1 MKRYLFL
8 CKQKIIY
15 FVHLIFSFFL
25 PYESCIICGGNCKI
39 LPLCK
44 NCIATFFCVEL
55 NDDVSCNCCGK
66 KLISEKQI
74 CVRCRTENPFKNI
87 ERVFSLFSYKLWN
100 VEIMFRWK
108 KQSERIFSDFFA
120 YLLAQKLQSL
130 KKYCDDFVIV
140 PVPPRPNKIKEIG
153 WDQMDDIFKLLKYKY
168 KFNAVKM
175 LKRVSSQEQKKLD
188 KKQRL
193 EKIKNSYVIK
203 NKLSFIPE
211 KVCLIDDVKTT
222 GATLECCAEIL
233 KGVGVKKVF
242 ALTIYNVS

>member
-66 KLISEKQI
+66 KLISENQI

-108 KQSERIFSDFFA
+108 KQSERTFSAFFA
-120 YLLAQKLQSL
+120 SSL
-130 KKYCDDFVIV
+130 ERGIITSLPYIV
-140 PVPPRPNKIKEIG
+140 NGI
-153 WDQMDDIFKLLKYKY
+153 DIRDSDYNGDGVNDNNGNTWYEGQTWTASNGVVLRIADAYEVQPGQL
-168 KFNAVKM
+168 
-175 LKRVSSQEQKKLD
+175 
-188 KKQRL
+188 
-193 EKIKNSYVIK
+193 NSYDCVIRDTQ
-203 NKLSFIPE
+203 
-211 KVCLIDDVKTT
+211 V
-222 GATLECCAEIL
+222 
-233 KGVGVKKVF
+233 
-242 ALTIYNVS
+242 

>member
-25 PYESCIICGGNCKI
+25 SYESCIICGGNCKI

-66 KLISEKQI
+66 KLISENQI

-108 KQSERIFSDFFA
+108 KQSERTFSAFFA

-153 WDQMDDIFKLLKYKY
+153 WDQMDDIFKLLKYEY
-168 KFNAVKM
+168 KFNAVK
-175 LKRVSSQEQKKLD
+175 LFKIVSSSEQKKFT
-188 KKQRL
+188 
-193 EKIKNSYVIK
+193 Y
-203 NKLSFIPE
+203 
-211 KVCLIDDVKTT
+211 
-222 GATLECCAEIL
+222 
-233 KGVGVKKVF
+233 
-242 ALTIYNVS
+242 

>member
-25 PYESCIICGGNCKI
+25 PFESCIICGDNCKI
-39 LPLCK
+39 FPLCK
-44 NCIATFFCVEL
+44 KCITTFFRVEL
-55 NDDVSCNCCGK
+55 SNDEFCKCCGK
-66 KLISEKQI
+66 KLISENQI
-74 CVRCRTENPFKNI
+74 CVKCRTENSFKCI

-108 KQSERIFSDFFA
+108 KKGERIFSYFFA
-120 YLLAQKLQSL
+120 YLLAQKLKSI
-130 KKYCDDFVIV
+130 KEYCHDFVIV

-153 WDQMDDIFKLLKYKY
+153 WDQVDDIFNLLKYKY
-168 KFNAVKM
+168 KFNATKM
-175 LKRVSSQEQKKLD
+175 LNRVSSQEQKKLD
-188 KKQRL
+188 RNQRF

-203 NKLSFIPE
+203 NKISFIPE

-233 KGVGVKKVF
+233 KKVGVKTVF